1 MEWVEWG
8 YPLILWTQR
17 IGDWL
22 LLPMQF
28 FTSLGNELF
37 FMLVMPILLWC
48 YDAFLGV
55 EIGILLL
62 FSSGINNIVKI
73 AIALPRPYWANSSVR
88 VYAAEAGY
96 GFPSGH
102 AQNALV
108 MWGQLAVRLRRRL
121 ITAVCIILIFL
132 ISISRWYLGLHFP
145 LDTIGGWLLAGLI
158 LFFFNRYRESFLQF
172 FQSRPVLERIA
183 FCLGISLLMVL
194 GGWLAATLRQ
204 PPADLAEWA
213 QAALR
218 APDGGAI
225 QPLDLA
231 PVLSSAGAWFGLAAG
246 GILLHKWGGFN
257 VKGSSLQ
264 LFLRICIGVGGLLVI
279 YTGLK
284 AVFPAGPSILADG
297 CRYLRYALVGFWGV
311 YLAPLLFMRLR
322 LFQFAE

>member
-8 YPLILWTQR
+8 YPLIFWTQR
-17 IGDWL
+17 FGDWL

-37 FMLVMPILLWC
+37 FMLVMPVLLWC

-73 AIALPRPYWANSSVR
+73 AFALPRPYWANSSVR

-108 MWGQLAVRLRRRL
+108 MWGQLAMRLQRRL
-121 ITAVCIILIFL
+121 ITAICIILIFL

-145 LDTIGGWLLAGLI
+145 LDTIGGWLLAALI
-158 LFFFNRYRESFLQF
+158 LFLFNRHLSSFLQS
-172 FQSRPVLERIA
+172 FQSRPVLLRIV
-183 FCLGISLLMVL
+183 FCMGISLLMVL
-194 GGWLAATLRQ
+194 GGWLAATLRE
-204 PPADLAEWA
+204 PPADLADWA
-213 QAALR
+213 QSALR
-218 APDGGAI
+218 APGGGLI

-246 GILLHKWGGFN
+246 GILLHEWGGFN

-264 LFLRICIGVGGLLVI
+264 LFMRICIGVSGLLAI
-279 YTGLK
+279 YLGLK
-284 AVFPAGPSILADG
+284 AVFPAGPSNLADA
-297 CRYLRYALVGFWGV
+297 CRYLRYALVGLWGA

-322 LFQFAE
+322 LFQSVE